1 MKSTEE
7 AYHEWAEI
15 YNPRRTQ
22 KGYEAFLCAI
32 KMMNQRENLMI
43 KALEEI
49 SFDQWIVLRK
59 DLDVIKHIA
68 LIALYG
74 PDNACDKC
82 EKIFVN
88 SCRVSREIAEHYM
101 GIKND
106 VK

>member
-32 KMMNQRENLMI
+32 KMMNQREKLMI

-49 SFDQWIVLRK
+49 LK
-59 DLDVIKHIA
+59 DLTPY
-68 LIALYG
+68 L
-74 PDNACDKC
+74 
-82 EKIFVN
+82 
-88 SCRVSREIAEHYM
+88 S
-101 GIKND
+101 ND
-106 VK
+106 EL